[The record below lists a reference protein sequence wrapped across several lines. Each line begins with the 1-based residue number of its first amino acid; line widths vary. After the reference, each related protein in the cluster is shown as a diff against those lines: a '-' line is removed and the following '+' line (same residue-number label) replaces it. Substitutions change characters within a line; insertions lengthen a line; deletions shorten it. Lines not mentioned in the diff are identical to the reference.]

1 MCNVYEDLDK
11 LTGILSM
18 DWGLLG
24 TLLTTMTINLA
35 YEARDLLIE
44 ITNNLGR
51 DCQAEAALAAQ
62 NAVNE
67 GLLNNAEDF
76 LNSDG
81 TDSSFDV
88 DALKSALDEAGSTLL
103 NCVVT
108 DVNLYKV
115 GRDCGDIV
123 AHSLQAYLDPT
134 N

>member
-1 MCNVYEDLDK
+1 M
-11 LTGILSM
+11 
-18 DWGLLG
+18 
-24 TLLTTMTINLA
+24 
-35 YEARDLLIE
+35 
-44 ITNNLGR
+44 
-51 DCQAEAALAAQ
+51 AAQ

-67 GLLNNAEDF
+67 GLLNNAEDY

-81 TDSSFDV
+81 TDTSFDV
-88 DALKSALDEAGSTLL
+88 DALQAALDEAGSTLL